1 MLRVIITDD
10 HPVVLKGLREIV
22 SEGFDDVTIDVCS
35 RGYELLGKIN
45 DNDYDIVLLDI
56 SLPDLNGL
64 EVLKEI
70 RKSKRRLPVLIL
82 SMYPEENYAARALK
96 GGAQGYLTK
105 ASAPDEL
112 IQAIRKILSG
122 KRYVSPAF
130 AEKMMLDFES
140 DTGKAPHESLS
151 DRELQ
156 VLIMIGKGKA
166 VKEIA
171 EELHLST
178 NTIRTF
184 RARISEKIGLKGAS
198 ELIHYAIAQGLT
210 EM

>member
-10 HPVVLKGLREIV
+10 HPVVLKGLKELI
-22 SEGFDDVTIDVCS
+22 SEHFDDVTIDVTS
-35 RGYELLGKIN
+35 QGYELLSKVSN
-45 DNDYDIVLLDI
+45 NDYDIVLLDI
-56 SLPDLNGL
+56 SLPDINGL

-70 RKSKRRLPVLIL
+70 RKRNRKLPVLIL

-105 ASAPDEL
+105 ASASDEL
-112 IQAIRKILSG
+112 ILAVRKILSG
-122 KRYVSPAF
+122 KKYISPGL

-140 DTGKAPHESLS
+140 DTEKPPHSNLS

-156 VLIMIGKGKA
+156 VLCMIGKGKA

-171 EELHLST
+171 GELHLST

-184 RARISEKIGLKGAS
+184 RARILEKIGVKGTS
-198 ELIHYAIAQGLT
+198 ELIHYAIAHSLA
-210 EM
+210 EP

>member
-10 HPVVLKGLREIV
+10 HPVVLKGLKEII
-22 SEGFDDVTIDVCS
+22 SEHFDDVIIDVS
-35 RGYELLGKIN
+35 SQGYELLSKISN
-45 DNDYDIVLLDI
+45 NDYDIVLLDI
-56 SLPDLNGL
+56 SLPDINGL

-70 RKSKRRLPVLIL
+70 RKRNRKLPVLIL

-105 ASAPDEL
+105 ASASDEL
-112 IQAIRKILSG
+112 ILAVRKILSG
-122 KRYVSPAF
+122 KKYISPAF
-130 AEKMMLDFES
+130 ADKMMLDFES
-140 DTGKAPHESLS
+140 DTEKPPHEKLS

-156 VLIMIGKGKA
+156 VLRMIGEGKA

-171 EELHLST
+171 GELHLST

-184 RARISEKIGLKGAS
+184 RTRILEKIGVKGTS
-198 ELIHYAIAQGLT
+198 ELIHYAIAHSLT
-210 EM
+210 EQ

>member
-10 HPVVLKGLREIV
+10 HPVVLEGLKEII
-22 SEGFDDVTIDVCS
+22 SEHFGDVTIDVTS
-35 RGYELLGKIN
+35 QGYELLSKIDN
-45 DNDYDIVLLDI
+45 NDYDIVLLDI
-56 SLPDLNGL
+56 SLPGINGL

-70 RKSKRRLPVLIL
+70 RKRKRHLPVLIL
-82 SMYPEENYAARALK
+82 SMYPEENYAARALR

-105 ASAPDEL
+105 ASASDEL
-112 IQAIRKILSG
+112 ILAVRKILSG
-122 KRYVSPAF
+122 KKYVSPTF

-140 DTGKAPHESLS
+140 DTEKPPHENLS

-156 VLIMIGKGKA
+156 VLRMIGEGKA

-171 EELHLST
+171 GELHLST

-184 RARISEKIGLKGAS
+184 RTRILEKIGAKGTN
-198 ELIHYAIAQGLT
+198 ELIHYALTHSLT
-210 EM
+210 EQ

>member
-10 HPVVLKGLREIV
+10 HPVVLKGLKEII
-22 SEGFDDVTIDVCS
+22 SEHFDDVIIDVS
-35 RGYELLGKIN
+35 SQGYELLSKISN
-45 DNDYDIVLLDI
+45 NDYDIVLLDI
-56 SLPDLNGL
+56 SLPDINGL

-70 RKSKRRLPVLIL
+70 RKRNRKLPVLIL

-105 ASAPDEL
+105 ASASDEL
-112 IQAIRKILSG
+112 VLAVRKILSG
-122 KRYVSPAF
+122 KKYISPAF

-140 DTGKAPHESLS
+140 DTEKPPHEKLS

-156 VLIMIGKGKA
+156 VLRMIGEGKA

-171 EELHLST
+171 GELHLST

-184 RARISEKIGLKGAS
+184 RTRILEKIGVKGTS
-198 ELIHYAIAQGLT
+198 ELIHYAIAHSLT
-210 EM
+210 EQ